1 MMNSLKIFDSNS
13 DASRKIGR
21 PPLIQVISS
30 ETFNDEDASLDDHD
44 MQNNC
49 FEDDDTS
56 RINHLG
62 AQSFTLEI
70 ADKHLSSQLKQ
81 YERRSFLCSS

>member
-1 MMNSLKIFDSNS
+1 
-13 DASRKIGR
+13 
-21 PPLIQVISS
+21 
-30 ETFNDEDASLDDHD
+30 
-44 MQNNC
+44 MQKNC

-62 AQSFTLEI
+62 TQSFTLEI